1 MGTHDSPLAPSSYV
15 ADMEFLVE
23 TYLPRDHPSKL
34 DEAVRQARAA
44 AETLTGEGT
53 SIRYLRSILLPD
65 EETCFHLYRAQS
77 LRAVEEASR
86 RAGLSSLRIAAAV
99 VPRVRKERSGES
111 KAGSRRELHPEGTG
125 LG

>member
-1 MGTHDSPLAPSSYV
+1 MGTHDFPVAPVSYV

-23 TYLPRDHPSKL
+23 TYLPKEHASEL
-34 DEAVRQARAA
+34 DAAVRRARTA
-44 AETLTGEGT
+44 AETLAGEGT

-65 EETCFHLYRAQS
+65 EETCFHLYRAES

-86 RAGLSSLRIAAAV
+86 RAGFSSLRIAAAV
-99 VPRVRKERSGES
+99 VPRVRRGRSGES
-111 KAGSRRELHPEGTG
+111 KAGTRQKLHPGGTG